1 MKHKMTMVS
10 LAALAL
16 SAPSAMIGG
25 VRNDEP
31 PKPKATAED
40 LMTELHGAFNEY
52 KTANDARMK
61 AIEDGKGTSE
71 LDAKIAKLENAMTEA
86 EAGLAKFATQ
96 LASGAAGSEAGNRVV
111 DQDYTDNFN
120 NFMRLNG
127 DSQVPAEI
135 SNVLQKTPDSDG
147 GYLVPTEWDRSI
159 QDALVEVSAIR
170 QLVNVQTVTGG
181 GFKKLINLKGT
192 AAGWVGETDA
202 RPQTASAT
210 FDELDIGWGELY
222 AMPAATQN
230 LLDDSAIDMEAW
242 LAGEVREAFQFK
254 ENPAFVA
261 GDGVKKPRGFLSYV
275 PGGVNENRHPLG
287 SLGLIASGGAAAVTT
302 DAIIDMVYSPAKKY
316 RARAQWA
323 MNRLSLAAVRK
334 LTDTEGNYLWQ
345 PTLAAGQ
352 PSTLAGYGIAE
363 IEDMPDLAANAF
375 PIAFGDF
382 KAGYSI
388 FDRAGVT
395 ILRDPYT
402 NKPYVLFYTT
412 KRVGG
417 AVTDPN
423 AIKVMK
429 IAAAV

>member
-1 MKHKMTMVS
+1 MRHKMTAVS

-16 SAPSAMIGG
+16 SAPSALIGG

-31 PKPKATAED
+31 APKSAEA

-52 KTANDARMK
+52 RTANDQRMT
-61 AIEDGKGTSE
+61 AIENNKGTAE
-71 LDAKIAKLENAMTEA
+71 LDVKIAKLENAMSEA
-86 EAGLAKFATQ
+86 EAGLAAFATQ
-96 LASGAAGSEAGNRVV
+96 IAAGAAGSEQNRVE
-111 DQDYTDNFN
+111 DQAYTDNFN

-127 DSQVPAEI
+127 DSNIPSDI
-135 SNVLQKTPDSDG
+135 KNVLQKTPDSDG

-170 QLVNVQTVTGG
+170 QLVNVQTVSGG

-210 FDELDIGWGELY
+210 FDELDIGWGEIY

-230 LLDDSAIDMEAW
+230 LLDDASIDMERW
-242 LAGEVREAFQFK
+242 LAGEVQEAFMLK

-275 PGGVNENRHPLG
+275 PGGANADRHPLG

-302 DAIIDMVYSPAKKY
+302 DAVIDMVYSPAKKY

-334 LTDTEGNYLWQ
+334 LTDSEGNYLWQ

-382 KAGYSI
+382 KAGYTI
-388 FDRAGVT
+388 FDRQGVS

-429 IAAAV
+429 IAAAIT

>member
-1 MKHKMTMVS
+1 MTHKMTAIS

-16 SAPSAMIGG
+16 SAPSAIISG
-25 VRNDEP
+25 VRNEEP
-31 PKPKATAED
+31 APKTAEA

-52 KTANDARMK
+52 RTANDQRMT
-61 AIEDGKGTSE
+61 AIEDNKGTAE
-71 LDAKIAKLENAMTEA
+71 VDAKILKLENAMVEA
-86 EAGLAKFATQ
+86 EAGLAAFAAQ
-96 LASGAAGSEAGNRVV
+96 IASGASGSEASRVK
-111 DQDYTDNFN
+111 DQAYTDNFN
-120 NFMRLNG
+120 NIMRLNG
-127 DSQVPAEI
+127 DSNIPSDI
-135 SNVLQKTPDSDG
+135 KNVLRKTPDSDG

-170 QLVNVQTVTGG
+170 QLVNIQNVSGG

-192 AAGWVGETDA
+192 ASGWVGETDA

-222 AMPAATQN
+222 ANPAATQN
-230 LLDDSAIDMEAW
+230 ILDDSEIDIESW
-242 LAGEVREAFQFK
+242 LAGEVKEAFMLK
-254 ENPAFVA
+254 ENAAFVA

-275 PGGVNENRHPLG
+275 PGGTNENRHPLG
-287 SLGLIASGGAAAVTT
+287 SLGLVASGGAAAITSNS
-302 DAIIDMVYSPAKKY
+302 IIDMVYTPAKKY
-316 RARAQWA
+316 RARAKWA

-334 LTDTEGNYLWQ
+334 LTDNEGNYLWQ

-352 PSTLAGYGIAE
+352 PSTLAGYAIAE

-382 KAGYSI
+382 KAGYTI

-429 IAAAV
+429 VAAAI

>member
-1 MKHKMTMVS
+1 MKHKMTAIS

-16 SAPSAMIGG
+16 AAPGALVGG
-25 VRNDEP
+25 IQNEAP
-31 PKPKATAED
+31 QQTAE
-40 LMTELHGAFNEY
+40 ELLTTLHTAFNEY
-52 KTANDARMK
+52 RTSNDARFE
-61 AIEDGKGTSE
+61 AIEAGQGTAE
-71 LDAKIAKLENAMTEA
+71 LDEKIAKLENAMSEA
-86 EAGLAKFATQ
+86 ESGLATIATQ
-96 LASGAAGSEAGNRVV
+96 LTAGAAGGAREDRVV

-120 NFMRLNG
+120 KFMRLSG
-127 DSQVPAEI
+127 DSNVPGDIA
-135 SNVLQKTPDSDG
+135 NVLQKTPDSDG

-170 QLVNVQTVTGG
+170 QLVNVQNVTGG

-210 FDELDIGWGELY
+210 FDELDIGWGEVY

-230 LLDDSAIDMEAW
+230 ILDDSEIDMEAW
-242 LAGEVREAFQFK
+242 LAGEVREAFQLK

-261 GDGVKKPRGFLSYV
+261 GDGVKKPRGFLTYV
-275 PGGVNENRHPLG
+275 PGGTNASRHPLG
-287 SLGLIASGGAAAVTT
+287 SLGLIASGGAAVVTT

-316 RARAQWA
+316 RANAQWA
-323 MNRLSLAAVRK
+323 MNRLSLAAIRK

-363 IEDMPDLAANAF
+363 IEDMPDLAADAF

-382 KAGYSI
+382 KMGYTI
-388 FDRAGVT
+388 FDRSGVT

-417 AVTDPN
+417 AVVDPN

-429 IAAAV
+429 IAATI

>member
-1 MKHKMTMVS
+1 MTAS
-10 LAALAL
+10 LAALAM

-31 PKPKATAED
+31 APKSAEA

-52 KTANDARMK
+52 RTANDDRMT
-61 AIEDGKGTSE
+61 AIENNKGTAE
-71 LDAKIAKLENAMTEA
+71 LDAKIAKLENAMSEA
-86 EAGLAKFATQ
+86 EAGLAAFATQ
-96 LASGAAGSEAGNRVV
+96 IASGAVGSEQSRVV
-111 DQDYTDNFN
+111 DQAYTDNFN
-120 NFMRLNG
+120 SFMRLDG
-127 DSQVPAEI
+127 DRQVPSDI

-170 QLVNVQTVTGG
+170 QLVNVQTVSGG

-210 FDELDIGWGELY
+210 FDELDIGWGEIY

-230 LLDDSAIDMEAW
+230 LLDDASIDIEKW
-242 LAGEVREAFQFK
+242 LAGEVQEAFMLK

-261 GDGVKKPRGFLSYV
+261 GDGVKKPRGFLTYV
-275 PGGVNENRHPLG
+275 PGGVNADRHPLG

-334 LTDTEGNYLWQ
+334 LTDSEGNYLWQ

-388 FDRAGVT
+388 FDRQGVS

>member
-1 MKHKMTMVS
+1 MKHKMMTAS

-31 PKPKATAED
+31 APKTAEA

-52 KTANDARMK
+52 KTANDQRMT
-61 AIEDGKGTSE
+61 AVESNKGTAD
-71 LDAKIAKLENAMTEA
+71 LDAKIVKLENAMSEA
-86 EAGLAKFATQ
+86 EAGLAAFATQ
-96 LASGAAGSEAGNRVV
+96 IASGAAGSEVNRVE
-111 DQDYTDNFN
+111 DQAYTDNFN
-120 NFMRLNG
+120 SFMRLNG
-127 DSQVPAEI
+127 DSNIPSDI
-135 SNVLQKTPDSDG
+135 KNVLQKTPDSDG

-170 QLVNVQTVTGG
+170 QLVNVQTVSGG

-210 FDELDIGWGELY
+210 FDELDIGWGEIY

-230 LLDDSAIDMEAW
+230 LLDDASIDMEAW
-242 LAGEVREAFQFK
+242 LAGEVQEAFMLK

-261 GDGVKKPRGFLSYV
+261 GDGIKKPRGFLSYV
-275 PGGVNENRHPLG
+275 PGGVNADRHPLG

-302 DAIIDMVYSPAKKY
+302 DSIIDMVYSPAKKY

-334 LTDTEGNYLWQ
+334 LTDSEGNYLWQ

-388 FDRAGVT
+388 FDRQGVS

>member
-1 MKHKMTMVS
+1 MTHKMTAIS

-16 SAPSAMIGG
+16 SAPSAIISG
-25 VRNDEP
+25 VRNEEP
-31 PKPKATAED
+31 APKTAEA

-52 KTANDARMK
+52 RTANDQRMT
-61 AIEDGKGTSE
+61 AIEDNKGTAE
-71 LDAKIAKLENAMTEA
+71 VDAKILKLENAMVEA
-86 EAGLAKFATQ
+86 EAGLAAFAAQ
-96 LASGAAGSEAGNRVV
+96 IASGASGSEASRVK
-111 DQDYTDNFN
+111 DQAYTDNFN

-127 DSQVPAEI
+127 DSNIPSDI
-135 SNVLQKTPDSDG
+135 KNVLRKTPDSDG

-170 QLVNVQTVTGG
+170 QLVNIQNVSGG

-192 AAGWVGETDA
+192 ASGWVGETDA

-222 AMPAATQN
+222 ANPAATQN
-230 LLDDSAIDMEAW
+230 ILDDSEIDIESW
-242 LAGEVREAFQFK
+242 LAGEVKEAFMLK
-254 ENPAFVA
+254 ENAAFVA

-275 PGGVNENRHPLG
+275 PGGTNENRHPLG
-287 SLGLIASGGAAAVTT
+287 SLGLVASGGAAAITSNS
-302 DAIIDMVYSPAKKY
+302 IIDMVYTPAKKY
-316 RARAQWA
+316 RARAKWA

-334 LTDTEGNYLWQ
+334 LTDNEGNYLWQ

-352 PSTLAGYGIAE
+352 PSTLAGYAIAE

-382 KAGYSI
+382 KAGYTI

-429 IAAAV
+429 VAAAI

>member
-1 MKHKMTMVS
+1 MKYKMTAVS

-16 SAPSAMIGG
+16 SAPSALIGG
-25 VRNDEP
+25 VRNDD
-31 PKPKATAED
+31 PKPKSAEA
-40 LMTELHGAFNEY
+40 LMTELHGAFNDY
-52 KTANDARMK
+52 RTANDERMT
-61 AIEDGKGTSE
+61 AIENNKGTAE
-71 LDAKIAKLENAMTEA
+71 LDAKIAKLENAMSEA

-96 LASGAAGSEAGNRVV
+96 IAAGAAGSEASRVE
-111 DQDYTDNFN
+111 DQAYTDSFN
-120 NFMRLNG
+120 SFMRLDG
-127 DSQVPAEI
+127 DRQVPSEI
-135 SNVLQKTPDSDG
+135 SNVLRKTPDSDG

-170 QLVNVQTVTGG
+170 QLVNVQNVTGG
-181 GFKKLINLKGT
+181 GFKKLVNLKGT
-192 AAGWVGETDA
+192 ASGWVGETDA

-230 LLDDSAIDMEAW
+230 LLDDAAIDMEAW
-242 LAGEVREAFQFK
+242 LAGEVQESFMLK

-261 GDGVKKPRGFLSYV
+261 GDGEKKPRGFLSYV
-275 PGGVNENRHPLG
+275 PGGANADRHPLG
-287 SLGLIASGGAAAVTT
+287 SLGLIASGGASTVTT
-302 DAIIDMVYSPAKKY
+302 DSIIDMVYSPAKKY

-382 KAGYSI
+382 KAGYTI

-429 IAAAV
+429 IAATV